1 LISNAHHHSEL
12 LRWLN
17 ADTSILTYAP
27 SSFICYEPLAETAS
41 PMDATLAQQCPA
53 CDSGSMLT
61 SQTEY
66 EVEHFGTVLLSVS
79 RCGRCGFR
87 HSDVIALTN
96 RQAIELRA
104 EIRSLEDLNMRVI
117 KSGTAT
123 VSIPEFG
130 ATITPGQYSEGYISN
145 VEGILG
151 KIEDALTFML
161 HTAKGQRL
169 KKGEVMLKKM
179 RAARDSKPRFTL
191 VIKDPLGN
199 SAIVSSNP
207 KKVRKRNLTRR
218 ELQNIKFGQY
228 VAP

>member
-1 LISNAHHHSEL
+1 M
-12 LRWLN
+12 
-17 ADTSILTYAP
+17 
-27 SSFICYEPLAETAS
+27 AS

-53 CDSGSMLT
+53 CDSQSMMT
-61 SQTEY
+61 SQTQY
-66 EVEHFGTVLLSVS
+66 EVEHFGAVLLSVS
-79 RCGRCGFR
+79 RCGRCGYR
-87 HSDVIALTN
+87 HDDVITLTN
-96 RQAIELRA
+96 REPVELRTKVM
-104 EIRSLEDLNMRVI
+104 SMEDLNLRVI

-161 HTAKGQRL
+161 STTKGKRL
-169 KKGEVMLKKM
+169 KKGEAMLKKM
-179 RAARDSKPRFTL
+179 RAARESKPKFTL

-207 KKVRKRNLTRR
+207 KKVRKRSLTRR
-218 ELQNIKFGQY
+218 ELQKIKFGDY
-228 VAP
+228 AAS